1 MIDISREPGRC
12 DRFEV
17 NDRWGGYGCEPSPRG
32 VLGRA
37 NIPDI
42 DAPSIRDLRDRR
54 SLMIGASRS
63 DLHLRETRL

>member
-1 MIDISREPGRC
+1 LIDISREPGRG

-17 NDRWGGYGCEPSPRG
+17 NDRPGGYGCEPSSRG

-42 DAPSIRDLRDRR
+42 
-54 SLMIGASRS
+54 
-63 DLHLRETRL
+63 